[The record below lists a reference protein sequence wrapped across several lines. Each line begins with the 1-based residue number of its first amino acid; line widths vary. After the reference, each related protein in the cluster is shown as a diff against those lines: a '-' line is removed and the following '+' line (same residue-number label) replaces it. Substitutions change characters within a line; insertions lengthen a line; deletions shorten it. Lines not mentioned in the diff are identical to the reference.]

1 MPEYNVTIE
10 NRAYKVELAKKE
22 SEGLFEAKIN
32 DKPIELKLEKSE
44 PRTISPFMLNVA
56 GKEYQVELEK
66 VDRRAPFTLKVNN
79 ALFQA
84 QLREPTRKIVAQTS
98 TVPLVAKAQKHRA
111 TPAGEGAIVAP
122 MAGKIVSVRVKKDDA
137 VKAGDVVC
145 ILEAM
150 KMENEITATKTGT
163 VQEVSVSEGTPVN
176 EGDVLIVIR

>member
-22 SEGLFEAKIN
+22 SKGLFEAKIN
-32 DKPIELKLEKSE
+32 DKLIELRLEKSE
-44 PRTISPFMLNVA
+44 PRTISPLTLKVA
-56 GKEYQVELEK
+56 GKDYQVELKK
-66 VDRRAPFTLKVNN
+66 VDRLAPFTLKVNN

-84 QLREPTRKIVAQTS
+84 QLKESTRKIIARAS
-98 TVPLVAKAQKHRA
+98 TVPLVTKAQKQRA
-111 TPAGEGAIVAP
+111 TPAGEGVIGTP

-163 VQEVSVSEGTPVN
+163 VQEVKVSEGTPVN
-176 EGDVLIVIR
+176 EGDVLIIVR